1 MVILVANQE
10 PTIKCVDSVLVR
22 FGTPKA
28 KIPADLGE
36 QVLETRPLV
45 AFSKEFRQEIT
56 RPSPRGPIDQAGGEP
71 VRASRLTPD
80 WDHCGSPLFN
90 QGGWRGDT
98 LNVGKNKFLLLTN
111 MFVLL

>member
-45 AFSKEFRQEIT
+45 ATSKEFR
-56 RPSPRGPIDQAGGEP
+56 
-71 VRASRLTPD
+71 
-80 WDHCGSPLFN
+80 
-90 QGGWRGDT
+90 
-98 LNVGKNKFLLLTN
+98 
-111 MFVLL
+111 

>member
-90 QGGWRGDT
+90 QGGGVDKRH
-98 LNVGKNKFLLLTN
+98 LIEI
-111 MFVLL
+111 